1 MALAARCPHCGTSFR
16 VVSDQLKLKG
26 GLVRCGECRQVFDAL
41 AHLNALDEAAA
52 WPPPP
57 GAALPAPAPAPAPAE
72 APPAPTPDSA
82 RASRNARADTAA
94 RNAPAQSGT
103 ASGAGA
109 GPKHA
114 ADLPPSAEAPPA
126 EALSRASAPAEPPGD
141 EIEPAFLR
149 PRKSRPLA
157 VAGWA
162 VVSLL
167 LAALLVAQSALLLRE
182 DLVGRWPA
190 LRPALEELCRY
201 AHCTVQWPRRPEL
214 LALIGTDLEA
224 LPGTDAFEFSG
235 TLRNRAEFTVAA
247 PAIELTLAS
256 ADGRVVARKV
266 WLPQQLYGDA
276 GRGIEAGGELEFRIG
291 FAAPEVKPASFV
303 AYPLYAD

>member
-1 MALAARCPHCGTSFR
+1 MALAARCPQCGTSFR

-41 AHLNALDEAAA
+41 AHLNAVDEPAASTSV
-52 WPPPP
+52 PRE
-57 GAALPAPAPAPAPAE
+57 AALPAAPVAPDRAQDSRGERSERLPRTRAAATPGSASGAADRAVDASSAAE
-72 APPAPTPDSA
+72 APPTEP
-82 RASRNARADTAA
+82 
-94 RNAPAQSGT
+94 
-103 ASGAGA
+103 
-109 GPKHA
+109 
-114 ADLPPSAEAPPA
+114 LPRSAPPA
-126 EALSRASAPAEPPGD
+126 ERQQHAEV
-141 EIEPAFLR
+141 EPEFLR
-149 PRKSRPLA
+149 PRPARRLA
-157 VAGWA
+157 AVGWSIATVVLVA
-162 VVSLL
+162 LL
-167 LAALLVAQSALLLRE
+167 LIQLALLLRSE
-182 DLVGRWPA
+182 LVGRWPA

-247 PAIELTLAS
+247 PAIELTLAA

-266 WLPQQLYGDA
+266 WLPQQLYDDVGS
-276 GRGIEAGGELEFRIG
+276 GIEAGGELEFRIG
-291 FAAPEVKPASFV
+291 FAAPDVKPASFV

>member
-1 MALAARCPHCGTSFR
+1 MALAARCPQCGTSFR

-41 AHLNALDEAAA
+41 AHLNALEEAAV

-57 GAALPAPAPAPAPAE
+57 GAAPPAPATAPAE
-72 APPAPTPDSA
+72 AAPPSAPNRV
-82 RASRNARADTAA
+82 RASRHARSEAA
-94 RNAPAQSGT
+94 AGSVPVRSSK

-109 GPKHA
+109 GSERA
-114 ADLPPSAEAPPA
+114 ADSPPSSEAPPA
-126 EALSRASAPAEPPGD
+126 EGLPRASAPSELERT

-167 LAALLVAQSALLLRE
+167 LAALLVVQSALLLRAE
-182 DLVGRWPA
+182 LVGRWPA

-214 LALIGTDLEA
+214 LTLLGSDLEA

-235 TLRNRAEFTVAA
+235 TLRNRAESTVAA
-247 PAIELTLAS
+247 PAIELTLAA

-266 WLPQQLYGDA
+266 WLPQELYGDA

-291 FAAPEVKPASFV
+291 FAAAEVKPASFV
-303 AYPLYAD
+303 AYPLYVD

>member
-1 MALAARCPHCGTSFR
+1 MALAARCPQCGTTFR

-41 AHLNALDEAAA
+41 AHLNTVDEAA
-52 WPPPP
+52 PPPP
-57 GAALPAPAPAPAPAE
+57 PSA
-72 APPAPTPDSA
+72 APPAPEPAEVAPPPTAPEPPA
-82 RASRNARADTAA
+82 RDASPAEPQPRTNTHDVPARADV
-94 RNAPAQSGT
+94 
-103 ASGAGA
+103 
-109 GPKHA
+109 
-114 ADLPPSAEAPPA
+114 
-126 EALSRASAPAEPPGD
+126 
-141 EIEPAFLR
+141 EPAFLR

-157 VAGWA
+157 LAAWTII
-162 VVSLL
+162 SLL
-167 LAALLVAQSALLLRE
+167 LAVLLVAQAALLLRAE
-182 DLVGRWPA
+182 LVGRWPA
-190 LRPALEELCRY
+190 LRSALEALCRY
-201 AHCTVQWPRRPEL
+201 AHCTVQYPRRPEL

-247 PAIELTLAS
+247 PAIELTLAA
-256 ADGRVVARKV
+256 ADGRVVVRKV